1 MVYLLSSYMATTC
14 GVNLI
19 VSTWPGWQN
28 PPANITPAEDLYP
41 AELLK
46 DRINL
51 PDFGPAYEKQLKN
64 NPDAMETIRTF
75 AWIDRKLCRDV
86 AIVTTRAQ
94 KPILEKLLR
103 ENKAQIVDMIDAVP
117 SL

>member
-1 MVYLLSSYMATTC
+1 
-14 GVNLI
+14 
-19 VSTWPGWQN
+19 
-28 PPANITPAEDLYP
+28 
-41 AELLK
+41 
-46 DRINL
+46 
-51 PDFGPAYEKQLKN
+51 
-64 NPDAMETIRTF
+64 METLRTF